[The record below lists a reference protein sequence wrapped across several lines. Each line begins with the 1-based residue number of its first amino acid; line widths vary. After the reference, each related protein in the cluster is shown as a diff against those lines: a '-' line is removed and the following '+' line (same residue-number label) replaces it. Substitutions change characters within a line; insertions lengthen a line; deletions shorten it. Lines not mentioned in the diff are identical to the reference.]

1 MADQKGKDMLK
12 EEELNQVA
20 GGGWLESGMDE
31 RFAKEYE
38 KYGIKVLSKSIFGE
52 NTYSYKGQTYES
64 QTDMFK
70 QLESEGLMEQHNVF
84 VTPGCSHMVYAWK
97 R

>member
-52 NTYSYKGQTYES
+52 NTEFLAKHSDGK
-64 QTDMFK
+64 FPFFI
-70 QLESEGLMEQHNVF
+70 GLFNYGKVLLL
-84 VTPGCSHMVYAWK
+84 SHW
-97 R
+97 